1 MIELTVKCV
10 LDVIWCTFWYRAL
23 QMMFYLSFRVSGSP
37 WIDWEAHIHHLPR
50 YMTVMTVI
58 AVISPKFELLNSWI
72 FVKPVMDHPNGHREY
87 TPTRRSSWV
96 DWAAHAYDSSWYMT
110 VMNRYYRYFSKFKIS
125 KFWIFEFLNFMNN
138 RVNGYFNV
146 HILDF
151 TLRLFEPRE
160 GLSISPMW
168 VKISILKVEHVS
180 RPFLLSVQSL
190 RGVCLDSK
198 QWKS

>member
-1 MIELTVKCV
+1 
-10 LDVIWCTFWYRAL
+10 
-23 QMMFYLSFRVSGSP
+23 MMFYLSFRISGSP

-50 YMTVMTVI
+50 YTTVMTVV
-58 AVISPKFELLNSWI
+58 AVIFPKFELLNSWI

-96 DWAAHAYDSSWYMT
+96 DWAAHAYGSSWYMT
-110 VMNRYYRYFSKFKIS
+110 VMNRYYLRRYRYFSNFKSS

-138 RVNGYFNV
+138 RVNGYFNG

-151 TLRLFEPRE
+151 TLRLFEPQE

-168 VKISILKVEHVS
+168 VKISILKVEHVF

-190 RGVCLDSK
+190 WGRCFDSK
-198 QWKS
+198 